1 LHFPGAGIDWRFNA
15 YRYLKAASGRFVKDA
30 ILRAVWTRATDSDRL
45 RTVNGRQTGVAMH
58 LARIQLFTLFRDT
71 KWLVAVSIA
80 LAALLY
86 LPAQIGEL
94 YRAILADQKP
104 SDLAQ
109 FYLPLLALGVIVW
122 FGANQ
127 IALESTSR
135 QPTPHSRLLDAATRL
150 WPILLGILPVAAS
163 SLGQYESIPAN
174 TNDASA
180 VLEQGGLLPG
190 SPFYQFDEML
200 TKTVGVGLRWSSVAT
215 ILGAFA
221 VAGIVFWVAGK
232 YQRAF
237 QVANHRYFMRWS
249 MLFATIA
256 LIAGI
261 TASLLSAPVWLPQH
275 LGTFVLIAIFALLLV
290 GFCVHISLA
299 TLHHKFPFFPVI
311 FFCVAL
317 FSLADRT
324 DNHEIRLLDKP
335 PSQSAQNDAA
345 SEFKQWFLSRD
356 DIKQYK
362 REYPVYLVAAQ
373 GGGIYA
379 AYETAIFL
387 TRMQDQCPAFR
398 KHLFAISSVSGGS
411 IGAAVF
417 ASVIDAMPV
426 ESSGSV
432 ACPAMSQYLE
442 RSTVLGKKNYE
453 AGVAEGYARGILAP
467 KNDLLSPLVAGT
479 LFGDFT
485 QRFWPWAI
493 GALDRARPLEFSLES
508 AGAADK
514 KDSLLAHE
522 YIAHWAKGKEI
533 PALLLNTTDSASGR
547 RVVFSPFTFRT
558 NTATQVDSLVP
569 FQSLIPA
576 AGRTELLNPR
586 LSTAAFVSARFP
598 WVSPAATVPARIDPD
613 SETVNKIR
621 LVDGGYFD
629 NSGVETAVDLLQA
642 LDAQIKDLNTA
653 TDRPKVV
660 VKLIVLGGGHYPV
673 RDSFAL
679 GETMEPIRA
688 LLSTRESRAYIAINK
703 ASRVPQL
710 QDQSFE
716 RVING
721 SSERIAT
728 KSLRLVGLKKHAY
741 ELPLGWAMSL
751 RTREIIENQSGHFWD
766 CDPNS
771 DFTQSDEVSGSS
783 GDCVQLL
790 IGHELNGTLD
800 AAVRELAVQQHY
812 ANHITARPAAQTRL
826 DKPTIVRCFAG
837 DTEPAVH
844 LPQAR
849 LMIRLLKEWD
859 YYPAVQDPR
868 MLAYVLG
875 TALHETSNLRVFS
888 ENLVYKTPQRILA
901 VFGNRFSAA
910 DPAAALAEATQ
921 YVNAPEKL
929 ANRVYNR
936 ASLGNTMDGDGWRY
950 RGRGILPLTG
960 RADYREHQAIVG
972 DPLETDPDLMYN
984 SDVATRVLFSHFLS
998 KRSLDPFFTPGQDA
1012 KWVEARA
1019 VVAGG
1024 SKVEAAQVAEKS
1036 KRILDCLPSK

>member
-1 LHFPGAGIDWRFNA
+1 MF
-15 YRYLKAASGRFVKDA
+15 
-30 ILRAVWTRATDSDRL
+30 
-45 RTVNGRQTGVAMH
+45 
-58 LARIQLFTLFRDT
+58 LARTQLFTLFRDT
-71 KWLVAVSIA
+71 KWLAAVSIA

-86 LPAQIGEL
+86 FPAQICEL
-94 YRAILADQKP
+94 YRAILADQNVG
-104 SDLAQ
+104 DLLQ
-109 FYLPLLALGVIVW
+109 FYLPLVVLGVIVW

-127 IALESTSR
+127 VALESTFR
-135 QPTPHSRLLDAATRL
+135 QPTPHSRLLELATRL
-150 WPILLGILPVAAS
+150 WPIVLGILPVAAS
-163 SLGQYESIPAN
+163 SLGQYQSIPAN
-174 TNDASA
+174 TDDAA
-180 VLEQGGLLPG
+180 AALDQGGLLPG
-190 SPFYQFDEML
+190 SPFYQFDEL
-200 TKTVGVGLRWSSVAT
+200 LVKTVGNGLRWSSFAT
-215 ILGAFA
+215 IAGALVIA
-221 VAGIVFWVAGK
+221 AIVYVVAGK
-232 YQRAF
+232 YRRAF
-237 QVANHRYFMRWS
+237 HVANHRYFMRWS
-249 MLFATIA
+249 MLLFTIA
-256 LIAGI
+256 LIAFVTG
-261 TASLLSAPVWLPQH
+261 LLLYQPVWLPQH

-290 GFCVHISLA
+290 GFCIHISLA
-299 TLHHKFPFFPVI
+299 TIHHKFPIFPVV
-311 FFCVAL
+311 FALVAV

-324 DNHEIRLLDKP
+324 DNHQIRLLDKP
-335 PSQSAQNDAA
+335 PSQSAQSDAA
-345 SEFKQWFLSRD
+345 SEFKRWFETRD

-362 REYPVYLVAAQ
+362 NEYPVYLVAAQ

-379 AYETAIFL
+379 AYESAIFL
-387 TRMQDQCPAFR
+387 ARMQDQCPAFR

-417 ASVIDAMPV
+417 ASVLKTRPV
-426 ESSGSV
+426 EAAGST

-453 AGVAEGYARGILAP
+453 AGVTEGYARGMLSP
-467 KNDLLSPLVAGT
+467 KHDLLSPLVAGT

-493 GALDRARPLEFSLES
+493 GGLDRARPLEFGLED
-508 AGAADK
+508 AGVTDK
-514 KDSLLAHE
+514 KENLLADE
-522 YIAHWAKGKEI
+522 YIAHWGSGKEI
-533 PALLLNTTDSASGR
+533 PALLLNTTDAASGR

-569 FQSLIPA
+569 FQSLIPTE
-576 AGRTELLNPR
+576 GRTEPLNPR
-586 LSTAAFVSARFP
+586 LSTAAFISARFP
-598 WVSPAATVPARIDPD
+598 WVSPAATIPAKVDAD
-613 SETVNKIR
+613 SEDTKTR

-642 LDAQIKDLNTA
+642 LEAEINDLNAA
-653 TDRPKVV
+653 TDRPRIV

-703 ASRVPQL
+703 AARAPQL
-710 QDQSFE
+710 KDQSYQ
-716 RVING
+716 RVISG
-721 SSERIAT
+721 SPETITT

-751 RTREIIENQSGHFWD
+751 RTRNIIENQSGHFWD

-800 AAVRELAVQQHY
+800 AAVQELAVQQHY
-812 ANHITARPAAQTRL
+812 ANRVTARPASETRL
-826 DKPTIVRCFAG
+826 DKPKIVRCFAG

-859 YYPAVQDPR
+859 YYPAVKDPR

-888 ENLVYKTPQRILA
+888 ENLAYKTPQRILT
-901 VFGNRFSAA
+901 VFGNKFSTA
-910 DPAAALAEATQ
+910 DPATALAEAAQ
-921 YVNAPEKL
+921 FVNAPEKL

-936 ASLGNTMDGDGWRY
+936 ASLGNTMEGDGWRY

-984 SDVATRVLFSHFLS
+984 NDVATRVLFSHFLN
-998 KRSLDPFFTPGQDA
+998 KQSLDPYFPSGQEA
-1012 KWVEARA
+1012 KWLEARA
-1019 VVAGG
+1019 VVAGS
-1024 SKVEAAQVAEKS
+1024 SKAEAAEVAEKS
-1036 KRILDCLPSK
+1036 KQMLRCLPQN

>member
-1 LHFPGAGIDWRFNA
+1 
-15 YRYLKAASGRFVKDA
+15 
-30 ILRAVWTRATDSDRL
+30 
-45 RTVNGRQTGVAMH
+45 MH

-71 KWLVAVSIA
+71 KWIAAVSIA
-80 LAALLY
+80 LATLLY
-86 LPAQIGEL
+86 FPAQISEL
-94 YRAILADQKP
+94 YRAILADQNL
-104 SDLAQ
+104 SDLVQ
-109 FYLPLLALGVIVW
+109 FGLPLLALGIIVW

-127 IALESTSR
+127 IALESTYR
-135 QPTPHSRLLDAATRL
+135 QPMPHSRLLEPATRV
-150 WPILLGILPVAAS
+150 WPVLLGILPVGAS
-163 SLGQYESIPAN
+163 ALGQYMSIPINAD
-174 TNDASA
+174 DATA
-180 VLEQGGLLPG
+180 ALDQGGLLPG
-190 SPFYQFDEML
+190 SPFFQFDEML
-200 TKTVGVGLRWSSVAT
+200 TKTVGQGLRWSSLVTIVVAV
-215 ILGAFA
+215 L
-221 VAGIVFWVAGK
+221 VAAIVLWHGGK
-232 YQRAF
+232 WQRALH
-237 QVANHRYFMRWS
+237 VANHRFFIRWR
-249 MLFATIA
+249 MLFTTVA
-256 LIAGI
+256 LIAAI
-261 TASLLSAPVWLPQH
+261 TCLMLYAPVWLPQH
-275 LGTFVLIAIFALLLV
+275 LGTFLLISIFALLIV
-290 GFCVHISLA
+290 GFCLHVSLA
-299 TLHHKFPFFPVI
+299 TIHRKYPIFPVI
-311 FFCVAL
+311 FFLAVV

-324 DNHEIRLLDKP
+324 DNHEIRLLGQP
-335 PSQSAQNDAA
+335 PSKSGQYDAA
-345 SEFKQWFLSRD
+345 SEFKQWFESRD

-362 REYPVYLVAAQ
+362 QEYPVYVVAAQ

-387 TRMQDQCPAFR
+387 ARMQDQCPAFR

-417 ASVIDAMPV
+417 ASVINAMPI
-426 ESSGSV
+426 ETAGSV

-442 RSTVLGKKNYE
+442 RSTVLGKKDYE
-453 AGVAEGYARGILAP
+453 AGETEGYARGILSP
-467 KNDLLSPLVAGT
+467 KNDLLSPLVAAT

-485 QRFWPWAI
+485 QRFWPWPI
-493 GALDRARPLEFSLES
+493 GALDRARPLEFGLEI

-533 PALLLNTTDSASGR
+533 PALLLNTTDAASGK

-558 NTATQVDSLVP
+558 NTATQVDSLIP
-569 FQSLIPA
+569 FQSMILA
-576 AGRTELLNPR
+576 EGKTEPLNPR

-598 WVSPAATVPARIDPD
+598 WVSPAATVPAKIDLD
-613 SETVNKIR
+613 SGKAEKTR

-642 LDAQIKDLNTA
+642 LEVQINELNKA
-653 TDRPKVV
+653 NDRPKVV
-660 VKLIVLGGGHYPV
+660 VKLIVLGGGRYPV
-673 RDSFAL
+673 RDSFSL

-703 ASRVPQL
+703 ASRVLQL
-710 QDQSFE
+710 QDQFYQ

-721 SSERIAT
+721 STENIST

-800 AAVRELAVQQHY
+800 AAVQQLAVQQHY
-812 ANHITARPAAQTRL
+812 ANHVTARPAVDARL
-826 DKPTIVRCFAG
+826 DKPTIVRCFASK
-837 DTEPAVH
+837 TEPAVH

-849 LMIRLLKEWD
+849 LMIRLLKEWY
-859 YYPAVQDPR
+859 YYPNVPDPR
-868 MLAYVLG
+868 ILAYILG

-888 ENLVYKTPQRILA
+888 ENLSYKTPQRILA
-901 VFGNRFSAA
+901 VFGSKFSTA
-910 DPAAALAEATQ
+910 DPQTALKEAAQ

-950 RGRGILPLTG
+950 HGRGILQLTG
-960 RADYREHQAIVG
+960 RADYRNHGAIVG
-972 DPLETDPDLMYN
+972 DPLEVDPDLMYN
-984 SDVATRVLFSHFLS
+984 NDVATRVLFSHFLN
-998 KRSLDPFFTPGQDA
+998 KRLLDPFFLPGQVP
-1012 KWVEARA
+1012 KWLEARA
-1019 VVAGG
+1019 IVPGG
-1024 SKVEAAQVAEKS
+1024 SKEEAAQVAEKS
-1036 KRILDCLPSK
+1036 KKILGCLPSK

>member
-1 LHFPGAGIDWRFNA
+1 MF
-15 YRYLKAASGRFVKDA
+15 
-30 ILRAVWTRATDSDRL
+30 
-45 RTVNGRQTGVAMH
+45 
-58 LARIQLFTLFRDT
+58 LARTQLFTLFRDT
-71 KWLVAVSIA
+71 KWLAAVSIA

-86 LPAQIGEL
+86 FPAQICEL
-94 YRAILADQKP
+94 YRAILADQNFG
-104 SDLAQ
+104 DLVQ
-109 FYLPLLALGVIVW
+109 FYLPLVVLGVIVW
-122 FGANQ
+122 FGSNQ
-127 IALESTSR
+127 VALESTFR
-135 QPTPHSRLLDAATRL
+135 QPTPHSPLLEPATRL
-150 WPILLGILPVAAS
+150 WPILLGIFPVAAS
-163 SLGQYESIPAN
+163 ALAQYQSIPAN
-174 TNDASA
+174 TKDAEA
-180 VLEQGGLLPG
+180 TLDQGGLLPG
-190 SPFYQFDEML
+190 SPFYQFDELL
-200 TKTVGVGLRWSSVAT
+200 TKTVGDGLRLGSLGT
-215 ILGAFA
+215 IVGAVV
-221 VAGIVFWVAGK
+221 VAGTVFWIGGR
-232 YQRAF
+232 YRNAF
-237 QVANHRYFMRWS
+237 HMANHRIFMHWK
-249 MLFATIA
+249 MLFGTVA
-256 LIAGI
+256 LI
-261 TASLLSAPVWLPQH
+261 SLVTGLLLQWPVWLPQR
-275 LGTFVLIAIFALLLV
+275 LGTFVLIAIFALLVV
-290 GFCVHISLA
+290 GFCIYVSLA
-299 TLHHKFPFFPVI
+299 TIHHKFPIFPVI
-311 FFCVAL
+311 FFLVAV

-324 DNHEIRLLDKP
+324 DNHQIRLLDKP
-335 PSQSAQNDAA
+335 PSQSAQYDAA
-345 SEFKQWFLSRD
+345 SEFKRWFQSRD

-362 REYPVYLVAAQ
+362 DEYSVYLVAAQ

-379 AYETAIFL
+379 AYESAIFL
-387 TRMQDQCPAFR
+387 ARMQDQCPAFR

-417 ASVIDAMPV
+417 ASVLNTLPV
-426 ESSGSV
+426 EPAGSA

-442 RSTVLGKKNYE
+442 RSTVLGKKDFE
-453 AGVAEGYARGILAP
+453 AGVTEGYARGILAP

-493 GALDRARPLEFSLES
+493 GGLDRARPLEFSLEA
-508 AGAADK
+508 AGAGDK
-514 KDSLLAHE
+514 KDSLLSGE
-522 YIAHWAKGKEI
+522 YIAHWGNGKEI
-533 PALLLNTTDSASGR
+533 PALLLNTTDAASGR

-569 FQSLIPA
+569 FQSLIPTE
-576 AGRTELLNPR
+576 GRTEALNPR
-586 LSTAAFVSARFP
+586 LSTAAFISARFP
-598 WVSPAATVPARIDPD
+598 WVSPAATIPAKVDAN
-613 SETVNKIR
+613 SEDTKTR

-642 LDAQIKDLNTA
+642 LEAQINELNAA
-653 TDRPKVV
+653 TSGPKIV

-703 ASRVPQL
+703 AARAPQL
-710 QDQSFE
+710 KDQSYQ

-721 SSERIAT
+721 SAENITT

-751 RTREIIENQSGHFWD
+751 RTREIVENQSGHFWD

-790 IGHELNGTLD
+790 IGHELNGTLP
-800 AAVRELAVQQHY
+800 AAVQELAVQQHY
-812 ANHITARPAAQTRL
+812 ANHVTPRPASETRL

-837 DTEPAVH
+837 NTEPAVH

-859 YYPAVQDPR
+859 YYPAVKDPR

-888 ENLVYKTPQRILA
+888 ENLAYKTPQRILA
-901 VFGNRFSAA
+901 VFGSRFSTA
-910 DPAAALAEATQ
+910 DEATALAEAAQ
-921 YVNAPEKL
+921 FVNAPEKL

-936 ASLGNTMDGDGWRY
+936 ASLGNTAEGDGWRY
-950 RGRGILPLTG
+950 RGRGILQLTG
-960 RADYREHQAIVG
+960 REDYRKHGVIVG

-984 SDVATRVLFSHFLS
+984 NDVATRVLFSHFLN
-998 KRSLDPFFTPGQDA
+998 KQSLDPYFPPGQEA
-1012 KWVEARA
+1012 KWLEARA
-1019 VVAGG
+1019 VVAGS

-1036 KRILDCLPSK
+1036 KRMLGCLPQN